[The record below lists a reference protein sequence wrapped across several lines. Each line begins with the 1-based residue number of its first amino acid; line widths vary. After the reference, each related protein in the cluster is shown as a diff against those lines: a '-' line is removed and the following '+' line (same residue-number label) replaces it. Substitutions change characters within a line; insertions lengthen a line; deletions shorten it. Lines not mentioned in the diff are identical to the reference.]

1 MNLYWHLHLKLF
13 LISMFFFPHDVL
25 RRSCC
30 CTWMVFPGIG
40 PCFDVGCPGARI
52 EVNGKP
58 PHSPGMEILSHQ
70 KHKKNL
76 VVLQRNSTSKVSSQT
91 HRKPLPHK
99 FPERNASN
107 LDTTAISLGILNFVG
122 FTLWIFCF
130 QKRVHQKTTEVSSF
144 FKVTFWFPK
153 WRSRFQ
159 PWKRSPI
166 CIFLSPLKGDWDP
179 INTH

>member
-1 MNLYWHLHLKLF
+1 
-13 LISMFFFPHDVL
+13 
-25 RRSCC
+25 
-30 CTWMVFPGIG
+30 MVFPGIG

-122 FTLWIFCF
+122 FTL
-130 QKRVHQKTTEVSSF
+130 
-144 FKVTFWFPK
+144 
-153 WRSRFQ
+153 
-159 PWKRSPI
+159 
-166 CIFLSPLKGDWDP
+166 
-179 INTH
+179 